1 MQEFE
6 GDQKV
11 SFDTQVLIDGME
23 AQEQDMCIIK
33 ALLLEQTEL
42 LRDLRQKYTESLELL
57 TVKNIKKIKRILK
70 HALIS

>member
-33 ALLLEQTEL
+33 ALLLEQTE
-42 LRDLRQKYTESLELL
+42 QKYTESLELL
-57 TVKNIKKIKRILK
+57 TVKNIKNKKK
-70 HALIS
+70 

>member
-57 TVKNIKKIKRILK
+57 SQRDTVKNKKK
-70 HALIS
+70 